1 MVILVQSTKNP
12 LGTYKAPSLSPRE
25 TEVLATLDREKR
37 PIITLDELAD
47 RFGRNRAYEI
57 VRSLVRKGVLHR
69 LDRGL
74 YRAHPVRAL
83 GRGHAVSGVVAATHI
98 LRAEDHY
105 FGGWWAWSFHGL
117 TRQVHGSRIDA
128 FVTRSRP
135 PRTLENARLF
145 FHRIPAGK
153 LEYGVQI
160 CSIENVAVRTSDLER
175 TLLDALDHPA
185 LLGSISVAVER
196 VANVLEKAEL
206 RRIVSYAARGS
217 RVSTCLRLAV
227 LLERQGASPRSL
239 SPLFARTRESESVLS
254 LLPDR
259 PRTGRV
265 HPKWHVVE
273 NDGRF
278 RG

>member
-1 MVILVQSTKNP
+1 MNFDKIQP
-12 LGTYKAPSLSPRE
+12 RTYRAPSLSRRE
-25 TEVLATLDREKR
+25 TEVLATLEREKR

-47 RFGRNRAYEI
+47 RFGRPRAYEI
-57 VRSLVRKGVLHR
+57 VRSLVKKGVLHR

-74 YRAHPVRAL
+74 YRAHPLRSL
-83 GRGHAVSGVVAATHI
+83 GRGHAISGVVAATHL

-135 PRTLENARLF
+135 RRTLENARLF
-145 FHRIPAGK
+145 FHRIPASK
-153 LEYGVQI
+153 LEYGIQI
-160 CSIENVAVRTSDLER
+160 SSIEAVAVKASDLER

-185 LLGSISVAVER
+185 LLGSVSVAVER
-196 VANVLEKAEL
+196 VASVLDRAEL

-217 RVSTCLRLAV
+217 RVSTCQRLAV
-227 LLERQGASPRSL
+227 LLERRGASPRSL

-254 LLPDR
+254 LLPDKR
-259 PRTGRV
+259 RTGRL

-273 NDGRF
+273 NDERP